1 MGSIL
6 KYPQIFVN
14 SGLFSTSLIKYDDG
28 NNRTTD
34 IDFVSHN
41 FGFLIFGEVKTFR
54 GGKLHI
60 SLQQYTTHSSLHDC
74 YPRSQVYIVGTE
86 DYTDVYDHSIIRYT
100 NFNLI
105 RNGKTPFQHA
115 PDACFNKFDMY
126 PITRLGFSKMLSKKL
141 DFYANPFENPKLD
154 TDFVRSEV
162 GNNAM

>member
-1 MGSIL
+1 MSIL

-34 IDFVSHN
+34 IDFAVEN
-41 FGFLIFGEVKTFR
+41 FGFLVFGEVKTFR
-54 GGKLHI
+54 GNNLHI
-60 SLQQYTTHSSLHDC
+60 PLKQFTTISSLNDC
-74 YPRSQVYIVGTE
+74 YPRSQVYIIGTQ

-115 PDACFNKFDMY
+115 PDACFNKFDMI
-126 PITRLGFSKMLSKKL
+126 PITRLGFSKMLNKKL
-141 DFYANPFENPKLD
+141 DFYANPYENPKLD

>member
-74 YPRSQVYIVGTE
+74 YLRSQFYIVGTP
-86 DYTDVYDHSIIRYT
+86 DYTNVYDNNVIYYT

-105 RNGKTPFQHA
+105 RNGETPLQHA
-115 PDACFNKFDMY
+115 PDACINKSDMI
-126 PITRLGFSKMLSKKL
+126 PIPRWEFSKMLNKKL
-141 DFYANPFENPKLD
+141 DFYANPLENPKLD